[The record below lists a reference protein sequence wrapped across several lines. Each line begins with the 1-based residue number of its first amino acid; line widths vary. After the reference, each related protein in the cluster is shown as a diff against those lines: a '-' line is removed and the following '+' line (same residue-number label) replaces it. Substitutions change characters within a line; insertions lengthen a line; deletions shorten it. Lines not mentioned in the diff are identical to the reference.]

1 MSVLEAPRGRPRS
14 GEADVAILEAAAE
27 LFCELGYD
35 ALSVEGVAAKAGV
48 GKTTIYRRY
57 PTKLDLVMAASAHMS
72 EGLVPMP
79 ESGDLRDDLLAIAR
93 LYTRML
99 TQTSVGR
106 AIPMMI
112 VAKTRNPELAT
123 AHDAFVAA
131 RREVTMGLVR
141 RSMAQ
146 GALPP
151 ATDPE
156 LISDLLTGPIM
167 LRVFVTGQ
175 PVTSRYLEALVDS
188 VLRSA
193 QPVPAG
199 PRSGPRMP
207 R

>member
-1 MSVLEAPRGRPRS
+1 
-14 GEADVAILEAAAE
+14 
-27 LFCELGYD
+27 
-35 ALSVEGVAAKAGV
+35 
-48 GKTTIYRRY
+48 
-57 PTKLDLVMAASAHMS
+57 
-72 EGLVPMP
+72 
-79 ESGDLRDDLLAIAR
+79 
-93 LYTRML
+93 ML

-141 RSMAQ
+141 RAMAQ

-175 PVTSRYLEALVDS
+175 PVTPRYLEALVDS

-193 QPVPAG
+193 QPATAG
-199 PRSGPRMP
+199 PRSGPQMP